1 MDIITRLKSKKFY
14 HVYQPI
20 WNIKEWKIIGYESL
34 LRISQEPD
42 ISLEAFFAD
51 ARKENYLSELD
62 TFLINNTIEHYQILS
77 SRRKKPLF
85 INIFPSTIIHESFDS
100 LILSLLEKFP
110 AMKGKII
117 FELNETVLEEEL
129 WDSSLFKEKITFL
142 KDNQFQIALDDFGKG
157 IANFEKILEISPSYL
172 KLDRYFSNNLAFS
185 TEKQKLVHLLMDF
198 ADEKMKI
205 ILEGIEEET
214 DLAMTK
220 ALKVPFGQGFL
231 LGKPEMLV

>member
-1 MDIITRLKSKKFY
+1 MDIIKRLKSQNFY

-34 LRISQEPD
+34 LRISDDPD
-42 ISLEAFFAD
+42 LPLETFFAN
-51 ARKENYLSELD
+51 ARKENYLSKLD
-62 TFLINNTIEHYQILS
+62 TFLINDTIEHYQTLTA
-77 SRRKKPLF
+77 RRKKPLF
-85 INIFPSTIIHESFDS
+85 INIFPSTLLDELFESF
-100 LILSLLEKFP
+100 ILSLVENFP

-117 FELNETVLEEEL
+117 FELNETVLDSEL
-129 WDSSLFKEKITFL
+129 WDLPLFKEKLQFL
-142 KDNQFQIALDDFGKG
+142 KENQFQIALDDFGKG
-157 IANFEKILEISPSYL
+157 VANFQNIMEVSPDYL

-185 TEKQKLVHLLMDF
+185 PEKQKIVHLLMDF
-198 ADEKMKI
+198 ADEKMKV

>member
-1 MDIITRLKSKKFY
+1 KNNYIT
-14 HVYQPI
+14 
-20 WNIKEWKIIGYESL
+20 
-34 LRISQEPD
+34 
-42 ISLEAFFAD
+42 
-51 ARKENYLSELD
+51 
-62 TFLINNTIEHYQILS
+62 
-77 SRRKKPLF
+77 
-85 INIFPSTIIHESFDS
+85 
-100 LILSLLEKFP
+100 
-110 AMKGKII
+110 
-117 FELNETVLEEEL
+117 
-129 WDSSLFKEKITFL
+129 
-142 KDNQFQIALDDFGKG
+142 
-157 IANFEKILEISPSYL
+157 PSYL

>member
-1 MDIITRLKSKKFY
+1 MDIITRLKSKEFY

-51 ARKENYLSELD
+51 ARKENNLSELD
-62 TFLINNTIEHYQILS
+62 TFLINDTIEHYQILS

-85 INIFPSTIIHESFDS
+85 INIFPSTIIHESFEL

-117 FELNETVLEEEL
+117 FEINETVIEEEL
-129 WDSSLFKEKITFL
+129 WESPLFKEKITFL
-142 KDNQFQIALDDFGKG
+142 KDYQFQIALDDFGKG
-157 IANFEKILEISPSYL
+157 IANFEKIIELSPNYL

-185 TEKQKLVHLLMDF
+185 TEKQKLVHLLLDF

-220 ALKVPFGQGFL
+220 ALNVPFGQGFL